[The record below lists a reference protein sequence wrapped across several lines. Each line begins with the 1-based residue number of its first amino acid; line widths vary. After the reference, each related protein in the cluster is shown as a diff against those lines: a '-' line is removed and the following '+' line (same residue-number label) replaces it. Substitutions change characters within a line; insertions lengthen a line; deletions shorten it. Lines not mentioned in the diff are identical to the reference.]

1 MLSEKEQLQKYIED
15 INKEVRILLD
25 MKRSKCIKLAMIE
38 AHERYS
44 EDSDDYHAFIHQRI
58 DDLMG
63 EIRWRN

>member
-25 MKRSKCIKLAMIE
+25 MKRVKCIKLAHIE
-38 AHERYS
+38 AKENGEGLEYVW
-44 EDSDDYHAFIHQRI
+44 QRI

-63 EIRWRN
+63 ELKWQS

>member
-1 MLSEKEQLQKYIED
+1 MMSEREQLEIEIED